1 MFCGMITFGI
11 NKNYIIIGMN
21 ILTLLLF
28 ANKFLGYNAEE
39 KKEVLDKV
47 KITIVVAVLISG
59 AWGIA
64 NNAFVEDIR
73 GSSSFTRFKGSYE
86 PNFMALYV
94 NLAIISLY
102 YIKERFLNKKV
113 LYYAILTILLIML
126 IMTSSITGFITL
138 GILIIGYLIKNKKY
152 KWIITLSAIAIIVLV
167 AILLKINLNPDFEN
181 MGRIEMLIYKLQ
193 SGQIDS
199 LSSGRLTIAKD
210 FAQESFDRPILN
222 ILFGNG
228 PDTKMIY
235 SEYFDQNKYS
245 HNTYVDF
252 IYNFG
257 VIGTIIIGIYIFNN
271 FKHNKMLG
279 IKCEDIN
286 NVEYINV
293 LKVALLITA
302 ITLPL
307 SSEAIFLLFFI

>member
-138 GILIIGYLIKNKKY
+138 GILIIGYLIKNKKF
-152 KWIITLSAIAIIVLV
+152 KWILALAITAIIVLAV
-167 AILLKINLNPDFEN
+167 MLLNINLNPNFEN

-193 SGQIDS
+193 NGQIDS
-199 LSSGRLTIAKD
+199 LSSGRLPIAKD
-210 FAQESFDRPILN
+210 FVQESFDRPILN

-235 SEYFDQNKYS
+235 SEYFDKNKYS
-245 HNTYVDF
+245 HSTYVDF

-257 VIGTIIIGIYIFNN
+257 VIGIIIIGIYIFNN
-271 FKHNKMLG
+271 FKKNNMLR
-279 IKCEDIN
+279 IN
-286 NVEYINV
+286 CDDMNNAEYINV
-293 LKVALLITA
+293 IKITLLITA

-307 SSEAIFLLFFI
+307 SNEAIFLLFFI